1 MKTTL
6 SRLVAG
12 INKIIVVLLLVLSVY
27 SIFSPF
33 LIFFDNKN
41 QVLVHYFEIHHTIRR
56 LLSFI
61 ILIVAWKLYKR
72 VSAAWTIAM
81 LALSAVIFQHLIVHH
96 DKIINPW
103 FVMELTSYF
112 VLLLS
117 KNYYCRKMDR
127 YSLKKGMLVY
137 SAYALFV
144 FTNATIA
151 LLKEKGMVTF
161 SVCVRQTL
169 DVMLDLDNLDIAVL
183 SQNALYHRFVFWF
196 SWICIFIGLVLVL
209 TPYISVRIQTQE
221 EREKARELVK
231 RFGQNCSSYLALEGE
246 KSLFFGASVEGVA
259 AYGIVRDIMV
269 VLGDPVCDTKDISEF
284 ITEIKNYCEKNAFGL
299 LLLNTTGAFLK
310 EYERFGMDNMKCG
323 EEPRIVLQ
331 DYSLAGGKASKVRL
345 NINHATKAGLKIL
358 EYEPLKQRNA
368 VLEKQILEVSQ
379 EWFSMKKSSEL
390 VFTMGGIGF
399 DDPME
404 RRYFYAL
411 NSEDLV
417 EGFIVFVPFKGMRGY
432 MTDVTR
438 HRKNA
443 TRGVMEKILYEAIL
457 SFREEGIEEVSLA
470 PAPLARLEEEPEVT
484 ARLLNTIYER
494 MNGVYGFKTLYQ
506 TKLKYNPTY
515 WEPVYYVYYPAVFT
529 PAIAYA
535 IIKIQNPLGIK
546 DYLRAFFRD
555 LRKEKQAE
563 MII

>member
-1 MKTTL
+1 MKMKKAL
-6 SRLVAG
+6 SRLVTG
-12 INKIIVVLLLVLSVY
+12 INKVIVVLLLTVSVY

-33 LIFFDNKN
+33 FIFIFNKN
-41 QVLVHYFEIHHTIRR
+41 QELIHYFEIHHTIRR

-72 VSAAWTIAM
+72 VSAAWTIVM

-96 DKIINPW
+96 ERIINPW
-103 FVMELTSYF
+103 FVIELTSYF

-127 YSLKKGMLVY
+127 YSLKKGLLVY

-144 FTNATIA
+144 FSNATIA

-161 SVCVRQTL
+161 SVCIRQTL
-169 DVMLDLDNLDIAVL
+169 DVMLDLDNLNLAVL
-183 SQNALYHRFVFWF
+183 SQHALYHRFIFWF
-196 SWICIFIGLVLVL
+196 SWICIFAGLVLVL
-209 TPYISVRIQTQE
+209 TPYISDRIHTQE
-221 EREKARELVK
+221 DIEKARELVK
-231 RFGQNCSSYLALEGE
+231 RFGQNCSSYLALE
-246 KSLFFGASVEGVA
+246 KDKRLFFGETVEGVA

-269 VLGDPVCDTKDISEF
+269 VLGDPICDPKDISALL
-284 ITEIKNYCEKNAFGL
+284 TEIKNYSEKNAFGL
-299 LLLNTTGAFLK
+299 LFLNTTGVFLND
-310 EYERFGMDNMKCG
+310 YERFGMASIKCG
-323 EEPRIVLQ
+323 EEPRIVLKE
-331 DYSLAGGKASKVRL
+331 YSIAGGKASKVRL
-345 NINHATKAGLKIL
+345 NINHATKAGLRIL
-358 EYEPLKQRNA
+358 EYIPLKDRNA
-368 VLEKQILEVSQ
+368 ALEKQIMEVSQ

-399 DDPME
+399 DNPME

-411 NSEDLV
+411 NSENQV
-417 EGFIVFVPFKGMRGY
+417 EGFIVFVPFNGMKGY

-443 TRGVMEKILYEAIL
+443 TRGVMEKILYEAMM
-457 SFREEGIEEVSLA
+457 SFGDEGIEMVSLA

-515 WEPVYYVYYPAVFT
+515 WEPVYYVYCPAVFS
-529 PAIAYA
+529 PALAYA

-555 LRKEKQAE
+555 KRNRVS
-563 MII
+563 

>member
-1 MKTTL
+1 MKTAL
-6 SRLVAG
+6 SRIVTG
-12 INKIIVVLLLVLSVY
+12 INKIIVVLLLAVSVY

-33 LIFFDNKN
+33 FIIFFNRN
-41 QVLVHYFEIHHTIRR
+41 QELIHYLEIHHTIRR

-72 VSAAWTIAM
+72 VSAAWTIVM
-81 LALSAVIFQHLIVHH
+81 LALSGVIFQHLIVHH

-103 FVMELTSYF
+103 FVMEIISYF

-137 SAYALFV
+137 SIYALFV
-144 FTNATIA
+144 FLNATIA
-151 LLKEKGMVTF
+151 LLKDKGMVAL
-161 SVCVRQTL
+161 SVCIRQTL
-169 DVMLDLDNLDIAVL
+169 DVMLDLDNLNLAVI
-183 SQNALYHRFVFWF
+183 SQNALYHRFIFWF
-196 SWICIFIGLVLVL
+196 SWICIFVGLVLVL
-209 TPYISVRIQTQE
+209 TPYISIRIQTQE
-221 EREKARELVK
+221 EIERARELVK
-231 RFGQNCSSYLALEGE
+231 RFGQNCSSYLALERDKRLLFGE
-246 KSLFFGASVEGVA
+246 SVEGVA

-269 VLGDPVCDTKDISEF
+269 VLGDPICDAKDISTF
-284 ITEIKNYCEKNAFGL
+284 LTEIKNYCEKNAFGL
-299 LLLNTTGAFLK
+299 LFLNTTGMFLK
-310 EYERFGMDNMKCG
+310 EYERFGIDSIKCG

-331 DYSLAGGKASKVRL
+331 EYSLAGGKASKVRL
-345 NINHATKAGLKIL
+345 NINHATNAGLRIL
-358 EYEPLKQRNA
+358 EYEPLKERNLA
-368 VLEKQILEVSQ
+368 LEKQIMEVSQ

-399 DDPME
+399 DNPME
-404 RRYFYAL
+404 RRYFYAM

-417 EGFIVFVPFKGMRGY
+417 EGFIVFVPYKGMKGY

-443 TRGVMEKILYEAIL
+443 ARGVMEKILYEAMM
-457 SFREEGIEEVSLA
+457 SFKEEGIEEVSLA

-484 ARLLNTIYER
+484 ARILNTIYER

-529 PAIAYA
+529 PALAYA
-535 IIKIQNPLGIK
+535 IIKIQNPLGLK
-546 DYLRAFFRD
+546 DYIRSFFHERH
-555 LRKEKQAE
+555 
-563 MII
+563 